1 MKMITLLGINNRQV
15 AINSDHILTINV
27 DPLHDGGIIINLI
40 NGTSIPIPHTSI
52 EEVTA
57 KINLE
62 TNIDK
67 LGQMTTAICDRIQH
81 LEDAMAAGLRY
92 VGKSC
97 H

>member
-40 NGTSIPIPHTSI
+40 NGTSIPVPHTSI

-57 KINLE
+57 KIN
-62 TNIDK
+62 